1 MWEAANQPILI
12 KDSLNSNLQGMDLLK
27 HGESAYPAAAW
38 VEQQYMEDGHRVSN
52 GLAIVTKELIKV
64 GLPPNMNFSRQVSF
78 NGSNKING
86 TLNSIMEENVG
97 KKATEEEIK
106 KVLMNGLTEQWT
118 RRQSF

>member
-1 MWEAANQPILI
+1 
-12 KDSLNSNLQGMDLLK
+12 MDLLK

-97 KKATEEEIK
+97 KKAIEEEIK